1 MANHDDTIAQNYVAG
16 APATESAKLFTK
28 VKDWGTWQGGSGVLS
43 AAPGTKRFWYDDAG
57 FLYSYRMRL
66 AYRSQCKGKLFILVN
81 GDGAPTMMT
90 GQHQRELRM
99 KLSKAQW
106 YATRGPEPRT
116 SEVLVAREVLIPHA
130 FIPFSVLDQANIPP
144 QSVEVIAT
152 TSDFE
157 QKRTGTRKN
166 KKTGETETYEY
177 TVHFLGE
184 TLFRYRDS
192 IYVCGLD
199 RNDDPSKRMFY
210 MAKVPGPAHTPPKSV
225 DEALRRLRPL
235 GLPKDT
241 KRQGEWF
248 FVPAPSYKPPKNA
261 EGVVRAT
268 RVPIVSD
275 DPKAQLDE
283 MRRITTRHG
292 EAEVPGW
299 TVPGRERRHVATTM
313 VVNEAVYAKGAVHDE
328 EHSALRLGDTWHK
341 VVKNLAV
348 EGWRYVPGPM
358 ARASVA

>member
-1 MANHDDTIAQNYVAG
+1 MANHDNTIAQNYVSG
-16 APATESAKLFTK
+16 VPAAESEKLFTR
-28 VKDWGTWQGGSGVLS
+28 VKDWGTWQGGPGRLS

-66 AYRSQCKGKLFILVN
+66 AYRSQYKGKLFVLVN

-90 GQHQRELRM
+90 GQHQIELRM

-106 YATRGPEPRT
+106 YATRGPE
-116 SEVLVAREVLIPHA
+116 ARVTEVLIPHA
-130 FIPFSVLDQANIPP
+130 FIPFSVLEQANIPP
-144 QSVEVIAT
+144 QSVEVLAV

-157 QKRTGTRKN
+157 QKRTGKRKN
-166 KKTGETETYEY
+166 RKTGETETYEY

-210 MAKVPGPAHTPPKSV
+210 MAKVPGPSHRPPKTV
-225 DEALRRLRPL
+225 DEALLRLRPK
-235 GLPKDT
+235 GLPEDA

-248 FVPAPSYKPPKNA
+248 FVPVPGYKPPKPA
-261 EGVVRAT
+261 AGVVKAT

-275 DPKAQLDE
+275 DPKVQLGE
-283 MRRITTRHG
+283 MTRITTTRR

-299 TVPGRERRHVATTM
+299 TVPGRERRHVATSM
-313 VVNEAVYAKGAVHDE
+313 VINGAVYAKGAVHDE
-328 EHSALRLGDTWHK
+328 EHSTLRLGNTWHK
-341 VVKNLAV
+341 VVKNLAS

-358 ARASVA
+358 SRASVD

>member
-1 MANHDDTIAQNYVAG
+1 MT
-16 APATESAKLFTK
+16 
-28 VKDWGTWQGGSGVLS
+28 
-43 AAPGTKRFWYDDAG
+43 
-57 FLYSYRMRL
+57 
-66 AYRSQCKGKLFILVN
+66 
-81 GDGAPTMMT
+81 T

-99 KLSKAQW
+99 KLNKAQW
-106 YATRGPEPRT
+106 YATWGPEPRV
-116 SEVLVAREVLIPHA
+116 SEVLIPHA
-130 FIPFSVLDQANIPP
+130 FIPFSVLDQTSIPP

-166 KKTGETETYEY
+166 KRTGENETYEY

-225 DEALRRLRPL
+225 DEALKRLRPP
-235 GLPKDT
+235 GLPEDT

-261 EGVVRAT
+261 EDVVRAT

-283 MRRITTRHG
+283 MRRITTKRG

-313 VVNEAVYAKGAVHDE
+313 VINGAVYAKGAVHDE
-328 EHSALRLGDTWHK
+328 EHSPLRLGETWHK

-358 ARASVA
+358 ARASVD